1 MSNTKNNIL
10 TQREEEVL
18 NLLLQGY
25 SNNKIAEI
33 LSVSVHT
40 VKAHVDSIFRKFNVH
55 NKVQA
60 AVYAVTNN
68 II

>member
-40 VKAHVDSIFRKFNVH
+40 AKAHVDSIFRKFNVH

>member
-1 MSNTKNNIL
+1 MGNAKHNTL
-10 TQREEEVL
+10 TKREEEVL
-18 NLLLQGY
+18 DLLLQGY
-25 SNNKIAEI
+25 SNNKIAEE

-40 VKAHVDSIFRKFNVH
+40 IKAHVDSIFRKFGVH

-60 AVYAVTNN
+60 AVYAVRNN